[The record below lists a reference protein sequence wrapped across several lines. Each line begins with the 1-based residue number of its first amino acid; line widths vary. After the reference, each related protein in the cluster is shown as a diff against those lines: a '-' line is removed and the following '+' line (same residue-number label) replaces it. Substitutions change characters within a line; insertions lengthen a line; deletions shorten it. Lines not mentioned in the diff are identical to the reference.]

1 MKLKK
6 QLKMQE
12 SEFLDFWFTLLSFHL
27 VCLIRK
33 STLFLCTCTCWR
45 WGSREENRFG
55 GNIHGINAMEVISKK
70 IHPSISSRTQLLITI
85 IEDVSDER
93 RFYTT
98 KSKSLFWGKVNIFWN
113 NIVLRMAVL
122 SKHLYCQLLCSLKH
136 PLKVKMFAQNWL
148 I

>member
-6 QLKMQE
+6 QQKMQE

-27 VCLIRK
+27 V
-33 STLFLCTCTCWR
+33 TLSENLLYFYVYAHVEGGVQGKRTDL
-45 WGSREENRFG
+45 EETSMVSMPWKYF
-55 GNIHGINAMEVISKK
+55 AKK
-70 IHPSISSRTQLLITI
+70 YTLPSISSRTQLLITI

-98 KSKSLFWGKVNIFWN
+98 KSKSFWGKVNIFWN
-113 NIVLRMAVL
+113 NTALRTAVL

-136 PLKVKMFAQNWL
+136 PLKVKTFAQNWL